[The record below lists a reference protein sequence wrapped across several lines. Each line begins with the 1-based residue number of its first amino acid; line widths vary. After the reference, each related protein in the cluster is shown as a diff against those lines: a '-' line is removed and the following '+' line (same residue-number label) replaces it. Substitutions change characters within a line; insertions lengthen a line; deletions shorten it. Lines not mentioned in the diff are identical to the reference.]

1 MNIDT
6 YRKCTNWNIGYRI
19 DVLTPVFSIYRKPV
33 WYSSRDVP
41 NNNLEDVCQRLI
53 KFTINSQ
60 FASSN
65 SCLLS
70 LSACH
75 TWSHTCLDRARW
87 SARRGRL
94 LIHLPQAIPIPASA
108 FNMNDCL
115 LVTSSHGIENAQIG
129 ISVIVS
135 MCWHRYFRYIENRY
149 DTLAEMYQITIW
161 KMYVSGSLN
170 SLSTRNLHQVIP
182 ASCLWVPV
190 TPGRTPAWTEHGDQ
204 PGVAGYSS
212 ICLRQ
217 FRFRH
222 QLSTWTTAS
231 SSHHLMAS
239 ASRPPPPPPPPPTEG
254 LKIDAVSGRTARRLV
269 ENIIAGTYK
278 EPVRPYRLVYIFW
291 GRKRP
296 GAPGP
301 QDHHPRQRFP
311 AVGRHRVPGGVLW
324 NVRAGRSCPVS
335 HTPPEDRTPQP
346 TDARDSRD
354 IITGQVGPKEKRADV
369 QALRPRQAFRG
380 RNPPEQGRLHRA
392 SLQAAEAVVTPHP
405 PPALFRANYY
415 IQRDIIFVVSW
426 HWNKHWQ

>member
-1 MNIDT
+1 MHKLEYRLSYRCVDT
-6 YRKCTNWNIGYRI
+6 GIFDISKTGMILC
-19 DVLTPVFSIYRKPV
+19 
-33 WYSSRDVP
+33 RDVP
-41 NNNLEDVCQRLI
+41 NNNLEDVCQWLI

-60 FASSN
+60 FASSS

-94 LIHLPQAIPIPASA
+94 LIHLPQHQ
-108 FNMNDCL
+108 L
-115 LVTSSHGIENAQIG
+115 QIG
-129 ISVIVS
+129 
-135 MCWHRYFRYIENRY
+135 
-149 DTLAEMYQITIW
+149 
-161 KMYVSGSLN
+161 
-170 SLSTRNLHQVIP
+170 LHF
-182 ASCLWVPV
+182 L
-190 TPGRTPAWTEHGDQ
+190 
-204 PGVAGYSS
+204 
-212 ICLRQ
+212 
-217 FRFRH
+217 
-222 QLSTWTTAS
+222 
-231 SSHHLMAS
+231 
-239 ASRPPPPPPPPPTEG
+239 
-254 LKIDAVSGRTARRLV
+254 
-269 ENIIAGTYK
+269 
-278 EPVRPYRLVYIFW
+278 

-324 NVRAGRSCPVS
+324 NLRAGRSCPVS

-392 SLQAAEAVVTPHP
+392 SLEAAEAVVTPHP

-415 IQRDIIFVVSW
+415 IQRYIIFVVSW

>member
-19 DVLTPVFSIYRKPV
+19 DVLTPEFSIYRKPV

-41 NNNLEDVCQRLI
+41 NNNLEDVCQWLI

-217 FRFRH
+217 FRFLH

-239 ASRPPPPPPPPPTEG
+239 ASRPPPPPP
-254 LKIDAVSGRTARRLV
+254 R
-269 ENIIAGTYK
+269 
-278 EPVRPYRLVYIFW
+278 
-291 GRKRP
+291 
-296 GAPGP
+296 GP
-301 QDHHPRQRFP
+301 QDRRGVWENGSSPCRKYHCWDLQGTREAIQIGLHFL
-311 AVGRHRVPGGVLW
+311 GEETTWGPGT
-324 NVRAGRSCPVS
+324 AGPSPETTFSGCGTTSSTWWRTLKPSC
-335 HTPPEDRTPQP
+335 
-346 TDARDSRD
+346 
-354 IITGQVGPKEKRADV
+354 
-369 QALRPRQAFRG
+369 RP
-380 RNPPEQGRLHRA
+380 
-392 SLQAAEAVVTPHP
+392 
-405 PPALFRANYY
+405 
-415 IQRDIIFVVSW
+415 
-426 HWNKHWQ
+426 

>member
-1 MNIDT
+1 
-6 YRKCTNWNIGYRI
+6 
-19 DVLTPVFSIYRKPV
+19 
-33 WYSSRDVP
+33 
-41 NNNLEDVCQRLI
+41 
-53 KFTINSQ
+53 
-60 FASSN
+60 
-65 SCLLS
+65 
-70 LSACH
+70 
-75 TWSHTCLDRARW
+75 
-87 SARRGRL
+87 
-94 LIHLPQAIPIPASA
+94 
-108 FNMNDCL
+108 
-115 LVTSSHGIENAQIG
+115 
-129 ISVIVS
+129 

-212 ICLRQ
+212 ICLGQ
-217 FRFRH
+217 FRFLH

-239 ASRPPPPPPPPPTEG
+239 ASRPP
-254 LKIDAVSGRTARRLV
+254 
-269 ENIIAGTYK
+269 
-278 EPVRPYRLVYIFW
+278 
-291 GRKRP
+291 
-296 GAPGP
+296 
-301 QDHHPRQRFP
+301 
-311 AVGRHRVPGGVLW
+311 
-324 NVRAGRSCPVS
+324 
-335 HTPPEDRTPQP
+335 
-346 TDARDSRD
+346 RD